1 MKKSVKWALVAG
13 FILLQTAIVVLLIL
27 LLAGVFG
34 MGPQGD
40 RGDRGEQGVSGETPY
55 IGENGNWWIG
65 EEDTGVP
72 AQGEKGETGE
82 KGEKGDK
89 GDSYTGG
96 HRWESAFTVEA
107 RCEEPGVIFYTCLDC
122 KETKIEPLQP
132 LGHDYEDGVC
142 TRCFQLQPDE
152 GLRFRKTA
160 DKTGY
165 LVSGIGECEETDVV
179 VPDTYEGK
187 PVIGLIDGAFHNNT
201 SITEVHLP
209 ESVLSIG
216 LNAFA
221 GCSSLKRIELPAG
234 VTVIEDDAFLGCTAL
249 SEVILPEGLHS
260 IGRSAFSGCRS
271 LKTISLP
278 SRLSALGE
286 RAFKESGLT
295 SPEFPSALTVVPL
308 GLFENCVDLE
318 RVTLPEN
325 VERVESFAFYGCEKL
340 QKISLPKA
348 REVGDSVFYGCT
360 SLKEAELGETLTA
373 LGETVFVNCTNLK
386 EISLPQGIKTLGRE
400 LFYGCS
406 SLASVTLPEG
416 LEEIGVSAFQDCS
429 SLVEITIPASV
440 TCIWNSAFSRCEGL
454 ERALLKNTEDW
465 TAEHGELI
473 IHISSQL
480 TDPAAV
486 AKLLVKNYW
495 NYIWRREP

>member
-1 MKKSVKWALVAG
+1 MKKSVKGALIAG

-27 LLAGVFG
+27 LISGVFG
-34 MGPQGD
+34 TGPQGE
-40 RGDRGEQGVSGETPY
+40 RGDQGEQGVPGVSGETPF

-65 EEDTGVP
+65 DTDTGVP
-72 AQGEKGETGE
+72 AQGEKGDKGD
-82 KGEKGDK
+82 KGEK
-89 GDSYTGG
+89 GDSYTGE
-96 HRWESAFTVEA
+96 HRWQSAFTVEA

-142 TRCFQLQPDE
+142 SRCFKLQPDE
-152 GLRFRKTA
+152 GLRFRKTE

-165 LVSGIGECEETDVV
+165 RVSGIGSCEETEIV
-179 VPDTYEGK
+179 VPEMHEGM
-187 PVIGLIDGAFHNNT
+187 PVVGVIDGAFHNNT

-221 GCSSLKRIELPAG
+221 GCSSLTRIELPAG
-234 VTVIEDDAFLGCTAL
+234 VTVIEDDTFLGCSSL

-260 IGRSAFSGCRS
+260 IGESAFSGCRS
-271 LKTISLP
+271 LKSIVLP
-278 SRLSALGE
+278 ARLSSLGE
-286 RAFKESGLT
+286 RAFKESGLI
-295 SPEFPSALTVVPL
+295 SPELPSAFTVVPL
-308 GLFENCVDLE
+308 GLFENCLSLE
-318 RVTLPEN
+318 RVSLPEN

-340 QKISLPKA
+340 QEISLPKA
-348 REVGDSVFYGCT
+348 RELGDSVFYGCT
-360 SLKEAELGETLTA
+360 SLKEVEFGETLSA
-373 LGETVFVNCTNLK
+373 LGDTVFVNCSLLT
-386 EISLPQGIKTLGRE
+386 EISVPQGIKTLGRE
-400 LFYGCS
+400 LFFGCT

-416 LEEIGVSAFQDCS
+416 LEEIGISAFQNCS

-440 TCIWNSAFSRCEGL
+440 TCIWNSAFLNCSRL
-454 ERALLKNTEDW
+454 ERALLKNTENW
-465 TAEHGELI
+465 TAEHGELRI
-473 IHISSQL
+473 YISSQL

-495 NYIWRREP
+495 NYIWRRT